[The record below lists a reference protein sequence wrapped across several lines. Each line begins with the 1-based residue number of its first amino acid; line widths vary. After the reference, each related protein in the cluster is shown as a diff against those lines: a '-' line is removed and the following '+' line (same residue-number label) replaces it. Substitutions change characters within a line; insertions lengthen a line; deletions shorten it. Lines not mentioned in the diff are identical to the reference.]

1 MLNSGL
7 VRHPVA
13 IAGALIA
20 TVAAAI
26 FGALLIAAFSGW
38 LANPY
43 AGLVVFVLVPAIF
56 IVGLLLIPLGMWLRA
71 RQLRRHPDATPDWP
85 VLDFRVPK
93 VRRAT
98 VLILGLTAVNLMILL
113 LAGYGSLHWM
123 ESPQFCGQV
132 CHTPMQP
139 QFTAWSAAVHQ
150 RVACVDCHIG
160 EGAQALVRAKLA
172 GVRQL
177 VHVATN
183 NVPKPIPPGA
193 EMPQGAQA
201 ETCARCHRPTR
212 TGGDTI
218 RVFRTYAD
226 DEANTETSTFIQLFV
241 GSLSRSGRAIH
252 RHADPA
258 MKVEYIATDETHQ
271 KIPYVRYT
279 DAKGQVKEFKT
290 DEATDA
296 FIKGGHTRRMD
307 CIDCH
312 NTVGHPIAETPDG
325 AVDRALAAD
334 RISRDLPFARR
345 EGVKLLTASYPTQE
359 DGVRAIDEGMR
370 AFYTSHGGTVDQQK
384 LARSIAGLQDVYRH
398 NVFPSMKVTWG
409 SYPVN
414 RGHANSNGCF
424 RCHDDGHTA
433 ADGSTISGDCEYC
446 HKEVTPPAAAN

>member
-1 MLNSGL
+1 VLNSGL

-98 VLILGLTAVNLMILL
+98 LLILGLTAVNLMILL

-241 GSLSRSGRAIH
+241 GALSRSGRAIH

-325 AVDRALAAD
+325 AVDGAMGPPKVSPGQAGGR
-334 RISRDLPFARR
+334 
-345 EGVKLLTASYPTQE
+345 G
-359 DGVRAIDEGMR
+359 DGG
-370 AFYTSHGGTVDQQK
+370 
-384 LARSIAGLQDVYRH
+384 
-398 NVFPSMKVTWG
+398 
-409 SYPVN
+409 
-414 RGHANSNGCF
+414 
-424 RCHDDGHTA
+424 
-433 ADGSTISGDCEYC
+433 
-446 HKEVTPPAAAN
+446 